1 MICPKK
7 TLPNLILAFRIA
19 AWTGLRRLTVLP
31 DHSPFFV
38 SYPICRLLLHIFLFR
53 HLNSPS
59 PFFLTSQFLQ
69 YPFKSLEIRTPKQ
82 LINCQIAASSFF
94 PTSIPLLF
102 TMMMSMFSSFEAL
115 LFDSHGQK
123 KYTATST
130 PIEKA
135 KPNEVSCSEGNKKE
149 TTEFNNLSKSSSSSV
164 VKTPQKQRL
173 RPRFAP
179 ELDGVHCFET
189 IIPY

>member
-1 MICPKK
+1 MSFSSSSHLLFPPLKIP
-7 TLPNLILAFRIA
+7 LPF
-19 AWTGLRRLTVLP
+19 LP
-31 DHSPFFV
+31 
-38 SYPICRLLLHIFLFR
+38 HI
-53 HLNSPS
+53 
-59 PFFLTSQFLQ
+59 
-69 YPFKSLEIRTPKQ
+69 
-82 LINCQIAASSFF
+82 LINCQIA
-94 PTSIPLLF
+94 
-102 TMMMSMFSSFEAL
+102 
-115 LFDSHGQK
+115 K

-135 KPNEVSCSEGNKKE
+135 KPDEVSCSEGNKKE

>member
-1 MICPKK
+1 MISPKK
-7 TLPNLILAFRIA
+7 NPPEFNPSFPHRRVD
-19 AWTGLRRLTVLP
+19 WTSTTHR
-31 DHSPFFV
+31 
-38 SYPICRLLLHIFLFR
+38 
-53 HLNSPS
+53 PS
-59 PFFLTSQFLQ
+59 GSFSLQ
-69 YPFKSLEIRTPKQ
+69 IHTPKQ
-82 LINCQIAASSFF
+82 LIDCQIAASSFP

-115 LFDSHGQK
+115 LFDSHTQK

-149 TTEFNNLSKSSSSSV
+149 TTEFNNLSPPPSSSSSSSV
-164 VKTPQKQRL
+164 VETPQKQRL

>member
-1 MICPKK
+1 MISPKK
-7 TLPNLILAFRIA
+7 NPPEFNPSFPHRRVDWTSTTHRPSGSFSFFCFLSHMSSSSSSHLPF
-19 AWTGLRRLTVLP
+19 P
-31 DHSPFFV
+31 
-38 SYPICRLLLHIFLFR
+38 
-53 HLNSPS
+53 
-59 PFFLTSQFLQ
+59 
-69 YPFKSLEIRTPKQ
+69 PFKFPLPFLPHIAISSIKSLQIHTPKQ
-82 LINCQIAASSFF
+82 LIDCQIAASSFP

-115 LFDSHGQK
+115 LFDSHTQK

-149 TTEFNNLSKSSSSSV
+149 TTEFNNLSPPPSSSSV

>member
-1 MICPKK
+1 
-7 TLPNLILAFRIA
+7 
-19 AWTGLRRLTVLP
+19 
-31 DHSPFFV
+31 
-38 SYPICRLLLHIFLFR
+38 
-53 HLNSPS
+53 
-59 PFFLTSQFLQ
+59 
-69 YPFKSLEIRTPKQ
+69 
-82 LINCQIAASSFF
+82 
-94 PTSIPLLF
+94 
-102 TMMMSMFSSFEAL
+102 MMMSMFSSFEAL

-135 KPNEVSCSEGNKKE
+135 KPDEVSCSEGNKKE